1 MKTIHKVLA
10 ASAIVFCLG
19 CTLMAI
25 GTFSP
30 DENLPIRVSFNTYP
44 KYLDELNNFFNRTKV
59 TPKEDAKNKL
69 IENYRVAGY
78 VIIPRTDQPVEGYP
92 VIIWMH
98 GFGVSSDIQINYAR
112 QFAKSGFFT
121 IALDQPGHGWSGG
134 YFDMGLET
142 LLGVY
147 STIEWLI
154 NNSAHRD
161 IIDVTRIGV
170 SGHSMGGVAATR
182 AGIFDDWTNPK
193 SGNRIGTGRIR
204 ACCAIFCWDDASKMA
219 KGIMEDFEISQVWSH
234 PTIEEMMT
242 HWRWLSNHDPSVLLE
257 EFRIRSVSN
266 FITVTNV
273 KNYCLIIGG
282 DEHPATI
289 EAECHIMA
297 NATINITGVP
307 QVSWRVINDTIH
319 TTANHTWNFGSVANN
334 TARRLVLVPNIGHF
348 EEAFS
353 FDVLQNTTHW
363 FDYSMNCEEI
373 FPDIPKYFQ
382 TSYFLKIGGWLLTLI
397 GFLSAIYPTFII
409 ISDSRIG
416 ARPPLAEI
424 SPNLNYN
431 EKKLLYFAYAFISI
445 VSFALSGLFAINSL
459 THFWMYDLLLI
470 PRLLTSALFLLIPL
484 LLMVFFEKKR
494 YYYHYKDIGLN
505 SSIKN
510 NLKSISTPLLAICL
524 WIMLFN
530 LFAWIF
536 QVPLLFPRPLELGV
550 LLDFVL
556 LLVILV
562 FFNLE
567 IELLFRGLL
576 QTKLQES
583 NGRWMTIGK
592 STLFSGGCL
601 GIGLGTSFCLSLSK
615 LLLHKP
621 ILIIILYCIFFGISC
636 ILGLLSAIIYD
647 KTRNFLS
654 PTTFSSLILA
664 FFVSGKLFLV
674 YA

>member
-1 MKTIHKVLA
+1 
-10 ASAIVFCLG
+10 
-19 CTLMAI
+19 MAI